1 MEGKV
6 EYELHRNC
14 HGERR
19 AYLHQKLEEVRLL
32 PACPGHAGSL
42 LRGEGHSL
50 QKLLH
55 FKELADCLAKDMRLK
70 PK

>member
-1 MEGKV
+1 MNFTGTV
-6 EYELHRNC
+6 MARGGAY
-14 HGERR
+14 
-19 AYLHQKLEEVRLL
+19 YLHEKLEEVRLL

-55 FKELADCLAKDMRLK
+55 FFKEELADCLAKDMRLK